1 MSRVEA
7 LVEPDLRSQ
16 LREFRTDIA
25 MAIDDA
31 FPLVHGLVDRNI
43 ISDQLLQV
51 SCNFT
56 CILRVREND
65 DVAR

>member
-1 MSRVEA
+1 MSIVEA
-7 LVEPDLRSQ
+7 LGEPDLRSQ

-43 ISDQLLQV
+43 ISDQLLKV
-51 SCNFT
+51 SCKS
-56 CILRVREND
+56 EG
-65 DVAR
+65 